1 MNRERDYLE
10 DDVLFEDFGE
20 FDELDFG
27 NKEVKVKKNLNEEEV
42 QEKIDFVD
50 ENLWG
55 KLEKSGRKISFAKD
69 ILALYRY
76 MKDPFV
82 KWYRKAIVVA
92 ALVYF
97 IVPIDTIPDITP
109 LFGYLDDLG
118 VITALLKYLGN
129 ELMNYY
135 PSGYRS

>member
-42 QEKIDFVD
+42 QKNIDFVD
-50 ENLWG
+50 ENLWS
-55 KLEKSGRKISFAKD
+55 KLEKSGRKVSFAKD

-82 KWYRKAIVVA
+82 KWYRKAIVIA
-92 ALVYF
+92 ALIYF

-118 VITALLKYLGN
+118 VITALLKYLGR
-129 ELMNYY
+129 ELMGYY
-135 PSGYRS
+135 PEGYRT

>member
-1 MNRERDYLE
+1 MNNDTDFLE
-10 DDVLFEDFGE
+10 DDILEDFGE
-20 FDELDFG
+20 LKELDFG
-27 NKEVKVKKNLNEEEV
+27 NRKGGTEKNIDEKEVRERIEY
-42 QEKIDFVD
+42 VD

-55 KLEKSGRKISFAKD
+55 KLEKSGKRISFAKD
-69 ILALYRY
+69 ILALYSY

-92 ALVYF
+92 ALIYF

-118 VITALLKYLGN
+118 VIAALLKYLGS
-129 ELMNYY
+129 ELIPYY
-135 PSGYRS
+135 PERYRS

>member
-1 MNRERDYLE
+1 MNKERDYLE

-27 NKEVKVKKNLNEEEV
+27 NKKVKIKKNINEEEV
-42 QEKIDFVD
+42 QKEIDFVD

-55 KLEKSGRKISFAKD
+55 KLEKSGKRVSFAKD
-69 ILALYRY
+69 IIALYRY

-118 VITALLKYLGN
+118 VITALLKYLGS
-129 ELMNYY
+129 ELMGYY
-135 PSGYRS
+135 PEGYRT